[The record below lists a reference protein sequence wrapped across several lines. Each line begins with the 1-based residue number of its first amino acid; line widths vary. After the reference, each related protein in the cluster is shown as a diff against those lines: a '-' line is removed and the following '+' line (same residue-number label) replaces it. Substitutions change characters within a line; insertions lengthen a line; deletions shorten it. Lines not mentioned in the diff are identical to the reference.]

1 MPTFNDVDIDIEVT
15 QKINI
20 DFEVYCNTCGAGL
33 CGESDTRKSRN
44 RGYLQVSVNVCPDCM
59 KEKDEEIKNLQSEKD
74 DLENQVYKLEQEIEK
89 VREYYNA

>member
-1 MPTFNDVDIDIEVT
+1 MPTFNDVDIEVT
-15 QKINI
+15 QKIDI

-59 KEKDEEIKNLQSEKD
+59 KEKEEEIKNLQSEKE
-74 DLENQVYKLEQEIEK
+74 DLENQVYKLEQELEK